1 MQEIIQWVL
10 ENLDYWVVFLFMA
23 IESSFI
29 PFSSEVIVPPAAW
42 LAMTG
47 DKMNIYLVVIVAT
60 LGADLGALINYWL
73 ARWLGRPVMYKFAN
87 SRFGHLCLLDEKKM
101 ATAEEYFRKHGSV
114 STLVGRL
121 VPAVRQLISI
131 PAGIAK
137 MKLGPFLL
145 YTTLGAG
152 LWNSVLAL
160 IGCGIY
166 WALPA
171 IKTPAHV
178 AEVAGRYSTEIGW
191 TIFFVVAAAVVW
203 MIYKKY
209 GNKINI
215 EE

>member
-1 MQEIIQWVL
+1 
-10 ENLDYWVVFLFMA
+10 
-23 IESSFI
+23 
-29 PFSSEVIVPPAAW
+29 
-42 LAMTG
+42 MTG

-101 ATAEEYFRKHGSV
+101 ETAEEYFRKHGSV

>member
-1 MQEIIQWVL
+1 
-10 ENLDYWVVFLFMA
+10 MA

-29 PFSSEVIVPPAAW
+29 PFPSEVVIPPAAW
-42 LAMTG
+42 KAAHNESL
-47 DKMNIYLVVIVAT
+47 NIYLVVLFAT
-60 LGADLGALINYWL
+60 LGANIGALINYYL
-73 ARWLGRPVMYKFAN
+73 ARWFGRPIIYAFAN
-87 SRFGHLCLLDEKKM
+87 SRWGHMCLIDEAKVQH
-101 ATAEEYFRKHGSV
+101 AEAYFERHGAI
-114 STLVGRL
+114 STFVGRL
-121 VPAVRQLISI
+121 IPAVRQLISI

>member
-1 MQEIIQWVL
+1 
-10 ENLDYWVVFLFMA
+10 
-23 IESSFI
+23 
-29 PFSSEVIVPPAAW
+29 
-42 LAMTG
+42 MTG
-47 DKMNIYLVVIVAT
+47 DKMNIYLVVIIAT
-60 LGADLGALINYWL
+60 LGADLGALVNYWL

-101 ATAEEYFRKHGSV
+101 ETAEEYFRKHGTI

-145 YTTLGAG
+145 FTTLGAG
-152 LWNSVLAL
+152 IWNTVLAL
-160 IGCGIY
+160 IGCGIF
-166 WALPA
+166 WALPD
-171 IKTPAHV
+171 IKTPADVKDV
-178 AEVAGRYSTEIGW
+178 AERYSTEIGW
-191 TIFFVVAAAVVW
+191 TIFFIVAAVVVW
-203 MIYKKY
+203 MIYKQY